1 MIYFLHHFM
10 KRISF
15 DFKNTTTV
23 ITGGSSGIGL
33 ASAELIASS
42 GGDVIVSAS
51 RNPEKTKLAL
61 AKIRSA
67 SIGSGRTN
75 ALIEALEYEADN
87 EESVRDFFQKVK
99 AFGRR
104 VDYLIH
110 SPGIS
115 PDTPYSEQDAKLWN
129 HVLAVNTTGTH
140 LASKYARGI
149 MREQEIIDQVRGKI
163 VLVTS
168 TNGVDSYGIFSA
180 AYDASKAATNNMVR
194 NFGEDFHKEDK
205 IVVNGLAPGWI
216 DTELNNTL
224 PPEER
229 EKEMAKIW
237 CQRFA
242 ETQEMAINI
251 AALLT
256 LPYVSGRV
264 HMADGGYR

>member
-1 MIYFLHHFM
+1 MN
-10 KRISF
+10 RISF
-15 DFKNTTTV
+15 NFKNTTTV

-33 ASAELIASS
+33 ASAELIAGS

-61 AKIRSA
+61 SKIRSA
-67 SIGSGRTN
+67 SIAYGRTD
-75 ALIEALEYEADN
+75 ALIEALDYEADD
-87 EESVRDFFQKVK
+87 EDSVREFFEKVK
-99 AFGRR
+99 GFGRR

-129 HVLAVNTTGTH
+129 RVLSVNTTGTH
-140 LASKYARGI
+140 LASKYIRDI
-149 MREQEIIDQVRGKI
+149 MREQEIIDRVRGRI

-194 NFGEDFHKEDK
+194 NFGEDFHKEDH

-242 ETQEMAINI
+242 DTEEMAINA

-256 LPYVSGRV
+256 LPYYSGRV